1 MFSILVSEKGGDSKR
16 LDFDK
21 PEVTIGR
28 VQGNDIIL
36 PKGNVSKRHSRIV
49 LKDGKFIIVDL
60 KSTNGTYVNGRKIT
74 SPLVVKNSDKIYI
87 GDFILAIEEAGA
99 AAPAEE
105 AAPVARPR
113 PAPAQ
118 SAPPPPPRRPVEE
131 EHDEPPSMEDRDPE
145 SDSTMGR
152 PDRDE
157 PEPQPEDEEDAP
169 SPPPR
174 RPLSA
179 PPPAAAIPTMRPQ
192 PSPVAPPAART
203 AEPPRPSVTRDVPSV
218 APARPISP
226 PRVAP
231 PAAAPVAS
239 APPPA
244 AARPRPVS
252 APPPAA
258 AARRPAPAGDSGA
271 EASRRGRILDALRAL
286 SSKLVNTLGTELESL
301 HGDALRERAEAVAN
315 DLVAELA
322 QDTGLPPGIEPDQ
335 LLRDAVGEVVGL
347 GPLEE
352 LLLDESVTT
361 ITVARPDRIF
371 VDRSGQ
377 GRSLAPRWISSGE
390 AAHRI
395 LDRIAQRAGR
405 GAELAEARTRGG
417 LFEARLDGG
426 FLLSAALGPLASGSV
441 SMVVRRSRRD
451 GSRLSDLASQGVLSQ
466 GMADFLDL
474 AVRARRNILV
484 TGATGSGRSTLMGA
498 LARSTDGQRF
508 VFVEESAELDAGDQP
523 WISLSGAGG
532 DARRAF
538 ADALRLKPE
547 RVVVGDIR
555 GAEALDVLSAVSGGI
570 DGALLGIAAT
580 STREALRRLVSSA
593 RLAPDAP
600 SAAALEAEVPN
611 GVHLVVLLTRAMDGE
626 SRITEIAE
634 VVPGGDGVSGAT
646 SIFSSRGDGANARFT
661 ASGHIPSW
669 AEGAPASMFR
679 A

>member
-105 AAPVARPR
+105 AAPPSRPR
-113 PAPAQ
+113 TQPPAQ
-118 SAPPPPPRRPVEE
+118 SAPPPPPRRPIEE
-131 EHDEPPSMEDRDPE
+131 EQDEPPAPSMGDHDPE

-152 PDRDE
+152 QDEDEDE
-157 PEPQPEDEEDAP
+157 PEPEEA
-169 SPPPR
+169 PPPPAR
-174 RPLSA
+174 RPVSA

-192 PSPVAPPAART
+192 ASPVAPPV
-203 AEPPRPSVTRDVPSV
+203 RPSATRDVPAI
-218 APARPISP
+218 APARPAAP
-226 PRVAP
+226 PRASAP
-231 PAAAPVAS
+231 APAAA

-244 AARPRPVS
+244 AVRPRPVS
-252 APPPAA
+252 APPAA
-258 AARRPAPAGDSGA
+258 PARRPAPAVDGGA
-271 EASRRGRILDALRAL
+271 DASRRGRILDALRTL
-286 SSKLVNTLGTELESL
+286 SSKLVTTLGGELESL
-301 HGDALRERAEAVAN
+301 QGDALRDRAEAVAN
-315 DLVAELA
+315 DLVTELA

-347 GPLEE
+347 GPLDE

-377 GRSLAPRWISSGE
+377 GRSLAPRWISSGS

-395 LDRIAQRAGR
+395 LDRVAHRAGR
-405 GAELAEARTRGG
+405 RAELADAREHGG

-426 FLLSAALGPLASGSV
+426 FLLSAAVGPLSSGSV

-451 GSRLSDLASQGVLSQ
+451 ASRLSDLTSHGVLSQ

-474 AVRARRNILV
+474 AVRARRNILIA
-484 TGATGSGRSTLMGA
+484 GATGSGRSTLMGA

-508 VFVEESAELDAGDQP
+508 VFVEESAEIDAGDQP

-538 ADALRLKPE
+538 AAALRLKPE
-547 RVVVGDIR
+547 HVVVGDIR

-600 SAAALEAEVPN
+600 TAAALEAEVPN
-611 GVHLVVLLTRAMDGE
+611 GVHLVLLLTRAVDGE

-634 VVPGGDGVSGAT
+634 VIPGEDGTSVAT
-646 SIFSSRGDGANARFT
+646 AIFSARGEGANVRFT
-661 ASGHIPSW
+661 ASGHVPGW

>member
-74 SPLVVKNSDKIYI
+74 SPLVVKSSDKVYI

-99 AAPAEE
+99 SAPAEE
-105 AAPVARPR
+105 AAPPVRPR
-113 PAPAQ
+113 TQPPQ
-118 SAPPPPPRRPVEE
+118 SAPPPPPRRPADPEE
-131 EHDEPPSMEDRDPE
+131 EEDAPPPPASMEGHE
-145 SDSTMGR
+145 AEADSTVGR
-152 PDRDE
+152 QDDE
-157 PEPQPEDEEDAP
+157 PEDEEEAPPAP
-169 SPPPR
+169 SPR
-174 RPLSA
+174 RPVA
-179 PPPAAAIPTMRPQ
+179 PPPAQGIPTMRPQ
-192 PSPVAPPAART
+192 PSPIAQPPRA
-203 AEPPRPSVTRDVPSV
+203 AEPPRPSVTRDGPAIAPS
-218 APARPISP
+218 RPIAP
-226 PRVAP
+226 PRPSAP
-231 PAAAPVAS
+231 APVAS
-239 APPPA
+239 APSPA
-244 AARPRPVS
+244 SARPRPIGP
-252 APPPAA
+252 PPPAA
-258 AARRPAPAGDSGA
+258 PARRPPAPAHIDGGA
-271 EASRRGRILDALRAL
+271 DASRRGRIIDALRSL
-286 SSKLVNTLGTELESL
+286 SAKLVATLGTELDSL
-301 HGDALRERAEAVAN
+301 HGDALRERAETVAN

-347 GPLEE
+347 GPLDE

-361 ITVARPDRIF
+361 ITIAKPDRIF
-371 VDRSGQ
+371 VDRAGQ
-377 GRSLAPRWISSGE
+377 GRSLAPRWFSSGE

-395 LDRIAQRAGR
+395 LDRIARRSGR
-405 GAELAEARTRGG
+405 GAELAEARARGG

-426 FLLSAALGPLASGSV
+426 FLLSAALGPLASGSM

-451 GSRLSDLASQGVLSQ
+451 GSRLSDLTSQGVLSQ

-484 TGATGSGRSTLMGA
+484 AGATGSGRSTLMGA

-538 ADALRLKPE
+538 AAALRLKPE
-547 RVVVGDIR
+547 RIAVGDIR
-555 GAEALDVLSAVSGGI
+555 GAEALDILSAVSGGI

-593 RLAPDAP
+593 RLAAEAP
-600 SAAALEAEVPN
+600 ETAALDAEVPN
-611 GVHLVVLLTRAMDGE
+611 GVHLVVLLQRAVDGE

-634 VVPGGDGVSGAT
+634 VVSGEAGSSAT
-646 SIFSSRGDGANARFT
+646 AIFSARGEGANARFT
-661 ASGHIPSW
+661 ASGHIPGW